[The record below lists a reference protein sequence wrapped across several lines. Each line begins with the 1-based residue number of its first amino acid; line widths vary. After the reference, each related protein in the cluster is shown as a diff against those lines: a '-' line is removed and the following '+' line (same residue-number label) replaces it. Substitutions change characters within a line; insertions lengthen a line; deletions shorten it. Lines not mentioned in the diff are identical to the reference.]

1 MCVDRVVPVI
11 KSNKGYRYAY
21 GWSGTPGE
29 LWLSL
34 IEKAFAKLYGS
45 YSSIEGGYT
54 GIGIANLTRS
64 DPYMF
69 RHACFSQLQVS
80 STDVDDVWRKLVRM
94 WNAGF
99 VMGIAWKKEVHGLLT
114 GHAYSIL
121 SLYKIKGRRWVKI
134 RNPHARGEWKGR
146 WNESEIA
153 RKRLFDLR
161 ECDMEVT
168 DDGVFVMLVEDVA
181 KFAEDIDGVDCF
193 SRPPPG
199 RTLMDP

>member
-1 MCVDRVVPVI
+1 MEETGADVERGLCD
-11 KSNKGYRYAY
+11 GYRVEERGA
-21 GWSGTPGE
+21 
-29 LWLSL
+29 WL
-34 IEKAFAKLYGS
+34 A
-45 YSSIEGGYT
+45 
-54 GIGIANLTRS
+54 
-64 DPYMF
+64 DWP
-69 RHACFSQLQVS
+69 C
-80 STDVDDVWRKLVRM
+80 
-94 WNAGF
+94 
-99 VMGIAWKKEVHGLLT
+99 
-114 GHAYSIL
+114 
-121 SLYKIKGRRWVKI
+121 
-134 RNPHARGEWKGR
+134 EWKGR